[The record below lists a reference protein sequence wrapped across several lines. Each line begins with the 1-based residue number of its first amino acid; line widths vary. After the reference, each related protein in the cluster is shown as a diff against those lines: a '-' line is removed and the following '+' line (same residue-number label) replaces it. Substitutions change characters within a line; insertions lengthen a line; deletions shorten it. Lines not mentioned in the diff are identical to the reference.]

1 MRAVSG
7 LELVASAATA
17 AALSMA
23 GSVALGEEKAAD
35 PRFAAKVAQ
44 TDSELGRPGSGGS
57 SASRAA
63 RELAMV
69 ASVTVTL
76 ARLVLAFATMNRV
89 VSSHS
94 ERAVLSVRIPLPP
107 LPGDSS
113 IIHLTSALHGR
124 PKATAA
130 LTLQERL
137 FQPGVR

>member
-35 PRFAAKVAQ
+35 PRFAVKVAQ

-76 ARLVLAFATMNRV
+76 ARLVLAFAIATMNRAA
-89 VSSHS
+89 SSRS
-94 ERAVLSVRIPLPP
+94 ECSVLSV
-107 LPGDSS
+107 S
-113 IIHLTSALHGR
+113 IA
-124 PKATAA
+124 
-130 LTLQERL
+130 
-137 FQPGVR
+137 